1 MTTVEIRARIL
12 TSTTH
17 STILVQQQKESTSN
31 PTVHIIMIILAIN
44 GNTQPSIVGQFGVLN
59 VSIVILWDIW
69 HGNLTMATVD
79 IMHMRGP

>member
-1 MTTVEIRARIL
+1 MTTVEIRARCL

-17 STILVQQQKESTSN
+17 STILVQQQKGSSKT
-31 PTVHIIMIILAIN
+31 TVIILAIN

-59 VSIVILWDIW
+59 VIIVILWDIW
-69 HGNLTMATVD
+69 HGNLTMATVG